1 MTDDRAARPRHAV
14 PPRFRCRVC
23 RVFVTG
29 SAIGTCP
36 RCGLAP
42 PRVAVIAGDR
52 RGRPAWVVAAAVV
65 TLIGAILLALARM

>member
-42 PRVAVIAGDR
+42 PQVVVIAGDR
-52 RGRPAWVVAAAVV
+52 RGTPAWVVVAAVV
-65 TLIGAILLALARM
+65 AALGALGLALARM